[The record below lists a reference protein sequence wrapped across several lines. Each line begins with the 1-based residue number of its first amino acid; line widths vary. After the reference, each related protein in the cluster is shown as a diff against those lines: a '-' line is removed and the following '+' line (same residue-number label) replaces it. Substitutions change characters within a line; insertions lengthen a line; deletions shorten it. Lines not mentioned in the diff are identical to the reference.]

1 MENMEIWDKLKTP
14 PPDAL
19 KTILAGRLKGKSDI
33 SPQWRYE
40 AITEVYGV
48 CGIGWKYTIDK
59 LWTEA
64 GSDNQIMCFAL
75 VSFYHRLEGTEWSD
89 PIPGIGGSMLVTKES
104 SGLHS
109 SDEGYKMA
117 VTDALSVAL
126 KMIGV
131 GADVY
136 RGLSDSKYNKQK
148 QTTPLAENKPS
159 GDVEKARKATHAKA
173 TKVGVS
179 HEELTYY
186 AKLKYLAKSTT
197 ELTIDQ
203 WREIYDILNKDV
215 KAFKSLIELA
225 EKPKQTC
232 PNTFDP
238 IDEVKCKECEMK
250 EGCPALENN

>member
-19 KTILAGRLKGKSDI
+19 KTIQAGRLKGKSDI

-136 RGLSDSKYNKQK
+136 RGAMEGSKYNKSTETEQHKTKSSPILATPQQK
-148 QTTPLAENKPS
+148 KMVWARFTKIEKNEALIKANCIKITGKESSKEWTKDDIDKLTVELDKL
-159 GDVEKARKATHAKA
+159 EKAT
-173 TKVGVS
+173 
-179 HEELTYY
+179 
-186 AKLKYLAKSTT
+186 
-197 ELTIDQ
+197 
-203 WREIYDILNKDV
+203 
-215 KAFKSLIELA
+215 
-225 EKPKQTC
+225 KPKQTC

-238 IDEVKCKECEMK
+238 IDEAKCKECEMR
-250 EGCPALENN
+250 EGCPAFG